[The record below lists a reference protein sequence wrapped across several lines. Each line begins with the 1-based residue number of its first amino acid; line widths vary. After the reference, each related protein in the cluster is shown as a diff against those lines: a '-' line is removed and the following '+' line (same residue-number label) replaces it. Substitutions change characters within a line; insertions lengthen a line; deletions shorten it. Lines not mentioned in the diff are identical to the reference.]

1 MMLFSEFVL
10 VNLMMCFLGE
20 SKALAKKTG
29 ITFIPPAR
37 WVVTTSALVEA
48 EKSTKSAA

>member
-10 VNLMMCFLGE
+10 VNLMMRFLGE

-29 ITFIPPAR
+29 ITFTPPR
-37 WVVTTSALVEA
+37 TINRPQGGL
-48 EKSTKSAA
+48 